1 MRRLFLFLF
10 VILLVACSKSNG
22 LKNYA
27 ISHWNLKTKNANY
40 KEIYVDTSVVILN
53 GNGKWYGAAIDV
65 DGDTVEILTDTD
77 FYSNPARDVKRADE
91 YFGKSEG
98 RMTEVLTST
107 VVTKY
112 LDEVYN
118 KSVDSIMHGLK

>member
-1 MRRLFLFLF
+1 MRKLLFFLF
-10 VILLVACSKSNG
+10 VILFVACNRSNG

-27 ISHWNLKTKNANY
+27 INHWNLKTGNANY

-77 FYSNPARDVKRADE
+77 FYSYPAQDVKRADE

-98 RMTEVLTST
+98 RLTRVLTST

-112 LDEVYN
+112 LDEEYN
-118 KSVDSIMHGLK
+118 KSVDSIMRGLK